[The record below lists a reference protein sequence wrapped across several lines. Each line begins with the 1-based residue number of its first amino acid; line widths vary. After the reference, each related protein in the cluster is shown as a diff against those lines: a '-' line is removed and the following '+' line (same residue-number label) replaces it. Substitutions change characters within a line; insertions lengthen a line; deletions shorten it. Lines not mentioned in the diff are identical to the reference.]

1 MGVAVVAE
9 TRRLA
14 AILSTDVV
22 GYSRLMGADESDRA
36 LHDEL
41 IQPTVAH
48 HNGRIVKTTGDGL
61 LVEFSSVVDA
71 LNCAVAFQRAMRVR
85 NHDVSVERRIEF
97 RAGVNLGD
105 VIIQDDDI
113 YGDGVNLAARLQEI
127 ASPGR
132 VYVSGTVVEHA
143 QSKLPHAFR
152 DLGRRTVKNMDKAV
166 HVFDVDLGDGESGR
180 GASPAPQAAS
190 EHPSI
195 AVLPFDNMSGD
206 PEQGYFAD
214 GMSEDIITTLS
225 KIAGLFVIARNSSF
239 TYKGR
244 SVKVQEVAR
253 DLGVRYVL
261 EGSVRRAGE
270 RVRVT
275 AQLID
280 AETGHHLWA
289 ERYDRALGDIFDLQ
303 DELSGEIVAALKV
316 RLSPEE
322 EERVAR
328 RGTDNLEAYDCT
340 LRGRDQ
346 LSLYTEEGM
355 AKAQEWFRRAV
366 ELDGGFARAYSG
378 IAATYLI
385 PWHQRWN
392 LKPEETLDPAYEF
405 ATRAIALDDTLPLA
419 RMILS
424 QVLLWRKQHDDA
436 VIEARR
442 AIDLDPNDP
451 DGYFNLGL
459 VLGWSGEPDEAIG
472 LILRAQRGSPH
483 YPPVYLWALG
493 HAYFQAR
500 HYEDAAVALRR
511 STERFRDFMPNHLF
525 AAAAYAHL
533 GLRDEAG
540 SAVAEVQRINP
551 RINVSGMV
559 GFLPYRNGEDLD
571 HVMDGVRKAGLVD

>member
-22 GYSRLMGADESDRA
+22 GYSRLMGADESGPLAALTA

-71 LNCAVAFQRAMRVR
+71 LNCAVAFQRAMRVQ

-143 QSKLPHAFR
+143 QGKLPHAFR

-244 SVKVQEVAR
+244 SVKV
-253 DLGVRYVL
+253 
-261 EGSVRRAGE
+261 
-270 RVRVT
+270 
-275 AQLID
+275 
-280 AETGHHLWA
+280 
-289 ERYDRALGDIFDLQ
+289 
-303 DELSGEIVAALKV
+303 
-316 RLSPEE
+316 
-322 EERVAR
+322 
-328 RGTDNLEAYDCT
+328 
-340 LRGRDQ
+340 
-346 LSLYTEEGM
+346 
-355 AKAQEWFRRAV
+355 
-366 ELDGGFARAYSG
+366 
-378 IAATYLI
+378 
-385 PWHQRWN
+385 
-392 LKPEETLDPAYEF
+392 
-405 ATRAIALDDTLPLA
+405 
-419 RMILS
+419 
-424 QVLLWRKQHDDA
+424 
-436 VIEARR
+436 
-442 AIDLDPNDP
+442 
-451 DGYFNLGL
+451 
-459 VLGWSGEPDEAIG
+459 
-472 LILRAQRGSPH
+472 
-483 YPPVYLWALG
+483 
-493 HAYFQAR
+493 
-500 HYEDAAVALRR
+500 
-511 STERFRDFMPNHLF
+511 
-525 AAAAYAHL
+525 
-533 GLRDEAG
+533 
-540 SAVAEVQRINP
+540 
-551 RINVSGMV
+551 
-559 GFLPYRNGEDLD
+559 
-571 HVMDGVRKAGLVD
+571 

>member
-316 RLSPEE
+316 REPRGRGACQRRREY
-322 EERVAR
+322 VPAR
-328 RGTDNLEAYDCT
+328 RRKIAP
-340 LRGRDQ
+340 
-346 LSLYTEEGM
+346 
-355 AKAQEWFRRAV
+355 RA
-366 ELDGGFARAYSG
+366 
-378 IAATYLI
+378 
-385 PWHQRWN
+385 
-392 LKPEETLDPAYEF
+392 
-405 ATRAIALDDTLPLA
+405 
-419 RMILS
+419 
-424 QVLLWRKQHDDA
+424 
-436 VIEARR
+436 
-442 AIDLDPNDP
+442 
-451 DGYFNLGL
+451 
-459 VLGWSGEPDEAIG
+459 
-472 LILRAQRGSPH
+472 
-483 YPPVYLWALG
+483 
-493 HAYFQAR
+493 
-500 HYEDAAVALRR
+500 
-511 STERFRDFMPNHLF
+511 
-525 AAAAYAHL
+525 
-533 GLRDEAG
+533 
-540 SAVAEVQRINP
+540 SAVACPGSPQEGPARGAKRPP
-551 RINVSGMV
+551 RGWRRPARGRSLWAHGGKRGVIRTGVV
-559 GFLPYRNGEDLD
+559 GIGS
-571 HVMDGVRKAGLVD
+571 A